1 MSHTTNTGAGRVNT
15 NFFSR
20 IFRIMAKKTTYLIGK
35 GGVLT
40 VKDFEPRTFGEALE
54 ADLKKGWKKDPAK
67 LVKAVE
73 TNPDILTAA
82 IGLMSAAQDVIGG
95 ELDKLSSAIDA
106 VYEKA
111 INDGD
116 RDFTD
121 DEAALLDELE
131 PNAEALDDD
140 LEDLQFMTPAEWIGS
155 ASKKGYAAIVNVF
168 EEFMSLPVT
177 DGWECFSPALDTSEG
192 AAAHR
197 LRQIGAETSDA
208 LGLDFE
214 IGTGIAP
221 VEVKTTLSATEF
233 TAKAKAL
240 KIAVETASAAK
251 KAVKTEKKP
260 AAKKAPAK
268 KTAVKAAAKKAP
280 VKKAAAKQAA
290 KPAKAVKKTAAKP
303 AAKKTT
309 VKAAAK
315 PVAKKT
321 AAKPAAKP
329 AVKAPAKTA
338 EKKAVKAAPKKAPAK
353 KAAAKPA
360 DKPADKPAEK
370 PAADAKKA

>member
-1 MSHTTNTGAGRVNT
+1 
-15 NFFSR
+15 
-20 IFRIMAKKTTYLIGK
+20 MAKKTTYLIGK

-251 KAVKTEKKP
+251 KA
-260 AAKKAPAK
+260 
-268 KTAVKAAAKKAP
+268 P

-360 DKPADKPAEK
+360 DKPAEK

>member
-1 MSHTTNTGAGRVNT
+1 
-15 NFFSR
+15 
-20 IFRIMAKKTTYLIGK
+20 MAKKTTYLIGK

-260 AAKKAPAK
+260 AAKK
-268 KTAVKAAAKKAP
+268 TAAKK
-280 VKKAAAKQAA
+280 AA

-315 PVAKKT
+315 PAAKKT
-321 AAKPAAKP
+321 AAKPATKP
-329 AVKAPAKTA
+329 AVKAPAKAAAKTA

-360 DKPADKPAEK
+360 DKPAEK

>member
-1 MSHTTNTGAGRVNT
+1 
-15 NFFSR
+15 
-20 IFRIMAKKTTYLIGK
+20 MAKKTTYLIGK

-121 DEAALLDELE
+121 DEVALLDELE

-260 AAKKAPAK
+260 AAKKA
-268 KTAVKAAAKKAP
+268 AAKK
-280 VKKAAAKQAA
+280 AA

-315 PVAKKT
+315 PAAKKT
-321 AAKPAAKP
+321 AAKPATKP
-329 AVKAPAKTA
+329 AVKAPAKAAAKTA
-338 EKKAVKAAPKKAPAK
+338 GKKAVKAAPKKAPAK
-353 KAAAKPA
+353 KAAAPKA
-360 DKPADKPAEK
+360 AAKPADKPAEK

>member
-1 MSHTTNTGAGRVNT
+1 
-15 NFFSR
+15 
-20 IFRIMAKKTTYLIGK
+20 MAKKTTYLIGK

-168 EEFMSLPVT
+168 EEFMSLPFT

-360 DKPADKPAEK
+360 DKPAEK

>member
-1 MSHTTNTGAGRVNT
+1 
-15 NFFSR
+15 
-20 IFRIMAKKTTYLIGK
+20 MAKKTTYLIGK

-121 DEAALLDELE
+121 DEA
-131 PNAEALDDD
+131 LDDD
-140 LEDLQFMTPAEWIGS
+140 LEDLQFRTPAEWIGS

-260 AAKKAPAK
+260 AAKKTEVKNAAAK
-268 KTAVKAAAKKAP
+268 KAAAKKAT
-280 VKKAAAKQAA
+280 

-303 AAKKTT
+303 AAKPSAKAAKPAAKKTT

-315 PVAKKT
+315 TAAKKT

-329 AVKAPAKTA
+329 AVKAPAKAAAKTA

-353 KAAAKPA
+353 KAAAPKA
-360 DKPADKPAEK
+360 AAKPADKPAEK

>member
-1 MSHTTNTGAGRVNT
+1 
-15 NFFSR
+15 
-20 IFRIMAKKTTYLIGK
+20 MAKKTTYLIGK

-168 EEFMSLPVT
+168 EEFMSLSVT

-360 DKPADKPAEK
+360 DKPAEK

>member
-1 MSHTTNTGAGRVNT
+1 
-15 NFFSR
+15 
-20 IFRIMAKKTTYLIGK
+20 MAKKTTYLIGK

-260 AAKKAPAK
+260 AAKK
-268 KTAVKAAAKKAP
+268 TE
-280 VKKAAAKQAA
+280 AKQAA

-315 PVAKKT
+315 PAAKKT
-321 AAKPAAKP
+321 AAKPATKP
-329 AVKAPAKTA
+329 AVKAPAKAAAKTA
-338 EKKAVKAAPKKAPAK
+338 GKKAVKAAPKKAPAK
-353 KAAAKPA
+353 KAAAPKA
-360 DKPADKPAEK
+360 AAKPAEK

>member
-1 MSHTTNTGAGRVNT
+1 
-15 NFFSR
+15 
-20 IFRIMAKKTTYLIGK
+20 MAKKTTYLIGK

-131 PNAEALDDD
+131 PNAEALDDE

-290 KPAKAVKKTAAKP
+290 KPAKAVKKRNAKP

-360 DKPADKPAEK
+360 DKPAEK

>member
-1 MSHTTNTGAGRVNT
+1 
-15 NFFSR
+15 
-20 IFRIMAKKTTYLIGK
+20 MAKKTTYLIGK

-260 AAKKAPAK
+260 AAKK
-268 KTAVKAAAKKAP
+268 TAAKK
-280 VKKAAAKQAA
+280 AA

-315 PVAKKT
+315 PAAKKT
-321 AAKPAAKP
+321 AAKPATKP
-329 AVKAPAKTA
+329 AVKAPAKAAAKTA
-338 EKKAVKAAPKKAPAK
+338 EKKAVKAPPKKAPAK
-353 KAAAKPA
+353 KAAAPKA
-360 DKPADKPAEK
+360 AAKPADKPAEK

>member
-1 MSHTTNTGAGRVNT
+1 
-15 NFFSR
+15 
-20 IFRIMAKKTTYLIGK
+20 MAKKTTYLIGK

-280 VKKAAAKQAA
+280 VKKA

-360 DKPADKPAEK
+360 DKPAEK

>member
-1 MSHTTNTGAGRVNT
+1 
-15 NFFSR
+15 
-20 IFRIMAKKTTYLIGK
+20 MAKKTTYLIGK

-260 AAKKAPAK
+260 AAKK
-268 KTAVKAAAKKAP
+268 TAAKK
-280 VKKAAAKQAA
+280 AA

-315 PVAKKT
+315 PAAKKT
-321 AAKPAAKP
+321 AAKPATKP
-329 AVKAPAKTA
+329 AVKAPAKAAAKTA

-353 KAAAKPA
+353 KAAAPKA
-360 DKPADKPAEK
+360 AAKPAEK

>member
-1 MSHTTNTGAGRVNT
+1 
-15 NFFSR
+15 
-20 IFRIMAKKTTYLIGK
+20 MAKKTTYLIGK

-95 ELDKLSSAIDA
+95 ELDKLSSAIDE

-260 AAKKAPAK
+260 AAKKTEVKNAAAK
-268 KTAVKAAAKKAP
+268 KAAAKKAT
-280 VKKAAAKQAA
+280 

-303 AAKKTT
+303 AAKKT
-309 VKAAAK
+309 
-315 PVAKKT
+315 
-321 AAKPAAKP
+321 AAKPATKP
-329 AVKAPAKTA
+329 AVKAPAKAAAKTA

-353 KAAAKPA
+353 KAAAPKA
-360 DKPADKPAEK
+360 AAKPADKPAEK

>member
-1 MSHTTNTGAGRVNT
+1 
-15 NFFSR
+15 
-20 IFRIMAKKTTYLIGK
+20 MAKKTTYLIGK

-54 ADLKKGWKKDPAK
+54 VDLKKGWKKDPAK

-260 AAKKAPAK
+260 AAKKTEVKNAAAKKAPAK
-268 KTAVKAAAKKAP
+268 KTAVKAAA
-280 VKKAAAKQAA
+280 KKAAAKQAA

-315 PVAKKT
+315 PAAKKT
-321 AAKPAAKP
+321 AAKPATKP
-329 AVKAPAKTA
+329 AVKAPAKAAAKTA

-353 KAAAKPA
+353 KAAAPKA
-360 DKPADKPAEK
+360 AAKPAEK

>member
-1 MSHTTNTGAGRVNT
+1 
-15 NFFSR
+15 
-20 IFRIMAKKTTYLIGK
+20 MAKKTTYLIGK

-155 ASKKGYAAIVNVF
+155 ASKKSYAAIVNVF

-260 AAKKAPAK
+260 AAKKTEVKNAAAKKAPAK

-280 VKKAAAKQAA
+280 AKKAAAKQAA
-290 KPAKAVKKTAAKP
+290 KPAKAVKKTVAKP

-315 PVAKKT
+315 PAAKKT
-321 AAKPAAKP
+321 AAKPATKP
-329 AVKAPAKTA
+329 AVKAPAKAAAKTA

-353 KAAAKPA
+353 KAAAPKA
-360 DKPADKPAEK
+360 AAKPADKPAEK

>member
-1 MSHTTNTGAGRVNT
+1 
-15 NFFSR
+15 
-20 IFRIMAKKTTYLIGK
+20 MAKKTTYLIGK

-233 TAKAKAL
+233 TAKANAL

-360 DKPADKPAEK
+360 DKPAEK

>member
-1 MSHTTNTGAGRVNT
+1 
-15 NFFSR
+15 
-20 IFRIMAKKTTYLIGK
+20 MAKKTTYLIGK

-260 AAKKAPAK
+260 AAKK
-268 KTAVKAAAKKAP
+268 TAAKK
-280 VKKAAAKQAA
+280 AA

-360 DKPADKPAEK
+360 DKPA
-370 PAADAKKA
+370 ADAKKA

>member
-1 MSHTTNTGAGRVNT
+1 
-15 NFFSR
+15 
-20 IFRIMAKKTTYLIGK
+20 MAKKTTYLIGK

-155 ASKKGYAAIVNVF
+155 ASKKGYAVIVNVF

-177 DGWECFSPALDTSEG
+177 DGWECFGRED
-192 AAAHR
+192 
-197 LRQIGAETSDA
+197 
-208 LGLDFE
+208 
-214 IGTGIAP
+214 
-221 VEVKTTLSATEF
+221 
-233 TAKAKAL
+233 
-240 KIAVETASAAK
+240 
-251 KAVKTEKKP
+251 
-260 AAKKAPAK
+260 
-268 KTAVKAAAKKAP
+268 
-280 VKKAAAKQAA
+280 
-290 KPAKAVKKTAAKP
+290 
-303 AAKKTT
+303 
-309 VKAAAK
+309 
-315 PVAKKT
+315 
-321 AAKPAAKP
+321 
-329 AVKAPAKTA
+329 
-338 EKKAVKAAPKKAPAK
+338 
-353 KAAAKPA
+353 
-360 DKPADKPAEK
+360 
-370 PAADAKKA
+370 

>member
-1 MSHTTNTGAGRVNT
+1 
-15 NFFSR
+15 
-20 IFRIMAKKTTYLIGK
+20 MAKKTTYLIGK

-251 KAVKTEKKP
+251 KAVKTE
-260 AAKKAPAK
+260 
-268 KTAVKAAAKKAP
+268 
-280 VKKAAAKQAA
+280 
-290 KPAKAVKKTAAKP
+290 
-303 AAKKTT
+303 
-309 VKAAAK
+309 
-315 PVAKKT
+315 
-321 AAKPAAKP
+321 
-329 AVKAPAKTA
+329 
-338 EKKAVKAAPKKAPAK
+338 
-353 KAAAKPA
+353 
-360 DKPADKPAEK
+360 
-370 PAADAKKA
+370 

>member
-1 MSHTTNTGAGRVNT
+1 
-15 NFFSR
+15 
-20 IFRIMAKKTTYLIGK
+20 MAKKTTYLIGK

-315 PVAKKT
+315 PAAKKT

-329 AVKAPAKTA
+329 AVKAPAKAAAKTA

-353 KAAAKPA
+353 KAAAPKA
-360 DKPADKPAEK
+360 AAKPADKPAEK

>member
-1 MSHTTNTGAGRVNT
+1 
-15 NFFSR
+15 
-20 IFRIMAKKTTYLIGK
+20 MAKKTTYLIGK

-40 VKDFEPRTFGEALE
+40 VKDFESRTFGEALE

-360 DKPADKPAEK
+360 DKPAEK

>member
-1 MSHTTNTGAGRVNT
+1 M
-15 NFFSR
+15 
-20 IFRIMAKKTTYLIGK
+20 
-35 GGVLT
+35 
-40 VKDFEPRTFGEALE
+40 
-54 ADLKKGWKKDPAK
+54 
-67 LVKAVE
+67 KAVE

-360 DKPADKPAEK
+360 DKPAEK

>member
-1 MSHTTNTGAGRVNT
+1 
-15 NFFSR
+15 
-20 IFRIMAKKTTYLIGK
+20 MAKKTTYLIGK

-260 AAKKAPAK
+260 AAKKA
-268 KTAVKAAAKKAP
+268 AAKK
-280 VKKAAAKQAA
+280 AA

-315 PVAKKT
+315 PAAKKT
-321 AAKPAAKP
+321 AAKPATKP
-329 AVKAPAKTA
+329 AVKAPAKAAAKTA
-338 EKKAVKAAPKKAPAK
+338 GKKAVKAAPKKAPAK
-353 KAAAKPA
+353 KATAPKAAA
-360 DKPADKPAEK
+360 KPADKPAEK

>member
-1 MSHTTNTGAGRVNT
+1 
-15 NFFSR
+15 
-20 IFRIMAKKTTYLIGK
+20 MAKKTTYLIGK

-121 DEAALLDELE
+121 DEVALLDELE

-197 LRQIGAETSDA
+197 LRQIDAETSDE

-260 AAKKAPAK
+260 AAKKA
-268 KTAVKAAAKKAP
+268 AAKKA
-280 VKKAAAKQAA
+280 AKS
-290 KPAKAVKKTAAKP
+290 AKAVKKTAAKP

-315 PVAKKT
+315 PAAKKT
-321 AAKPAAKP
+321 AAKPATKP
-329 AVKAPAKTA
+329 AVKAPAKAAAKTA
-338 EKKAVKAAPKKAPAK
+338 GKKAVKAAPKKAPAK
-353 KAAAKPA
+353 KAAAPKA
-360 DKPADKPAEK
+360 AAKPAEK

>member
-1 MSHTTNTGAGRVNT
+1 
-15 NFFSR
+15 
-20 IFRIMAKKTTYLIGK
+20 MAKKTTYLIGK

-260 AAKKAPAK
+260 AAKK
-268 KTAVKAAAKKAP
+268 TE
-280 VKKAAAKQAA
+280 AKQAA

-303 AAKKTT
+303 AAKPSAKAAKPAAKKTT

-315 PVAKKT
+315 TVAKKT
-321 AAKPAAKP
+321 AAKPATKP
-329 AVKAPAKTA
+329 AVKAPAKAAAKTA

-353 KAAAKPA
+353 KVAAPKAAA
-360 DKPADKPAEK
+360 KPAEK

>member
-1 MSHTTNTGAGRVNT
+1 
-15 NFFSR
+15 
-20 IFRIMAKKTTYLIGK
+20 MAKKTTYLIGK

-260 AAKKAPAK
+260 AAKKTEVKNAAAKKAPAK
-268 KTAVKAAAKKAP
+268 KTAVKAAA
-280 VKKAAAKQAA
+280 KKAAAKQAA

-321 AAKPAAKP
+321 AAKPATKP
-329 AVKAPAKTA
+329 AVKAPAKAAAKTA

-353 KAAAKPA
+353 KAAAPKA
-360 DKPADKPAEK
+360 AAKPADKPAEK

>member
-1 MSHTTNTGAGRVNT
+1 
-15 NFFSR
+15 
-20 IFRIMAKKTTYLIGK
+20 MAKKTTYLIGK

-240 KIAVETASAAK
+240 KIAVETASAAQ

-268 KTAVKAAAKKAP
+268 KTAVKAAAKKAAA
-280 VKKAAAKQAA
+280 KKAT

-303 AAKKTT
+303 AAKKTA

-315 PVAKKT
+315 PAAKKT
-321 AAKPAAKP
+321 AAKPATKP
-329 AVKAPAKTA
+329 AVKAPAKAAAKTA

-353 KAAAKPA
+353 KAAAPKA
-360 DKPADKPAEK
+360 AAKPAEK

>member
-1 MSHTTNTGAGRVNT
+1 
-15 NFFSR
+15 
-20 IFRIMAKKTTYLIGK
+20 MAKKTTYLIGK

-315 PVAKKT
+315 PAAKKT
-321 AAKPAAKP
+321 AAKPATKP
-329 AVKAPAKTA
+329 AVKAPAKAAAKTA
-338 EKKAVKAAPKKAPAK
+338 EKKAVKAATKKAPAK
-353 KAAAKPA
+353 KAAAPKAAAKPA
-360 DKPADKPAEK
+360 DKPADKPAV
-370 PAADAKKA
+370 DAKKA

>member
-1 MSHTTNTGAGRVNT
+1 
-15 NFFSR
+15 
-20 IFRIMAKKTTYLIGK
+20 MAKKTTYLIGK

-260 AAKKAPAK
+260 AAKK
-268 KTAVKAAAKKAP
+268 TE
-280 VKKAAAKQAA
+280 AKQAA

-303 AAKKTT
+303 AAKPSAKAAKPAAKKTT

-315 PVAKKT
+315 TAAKKT
-321 AAKPAAKP
+321 AAKPATKP
-329 AVKAPAKTA
+329 AVKAPAKAAAKTA

-353 KAAAKPA
+353 KAAAPKA
-360 DKPADKPAEK
+360 AAKPAEK

>member
-1 MSHTTNTGAGRVNT
+1 
-15 NFFSR
+15 
-20 IFRIMAKKTTYLIGK
+20 MAKKTTYLIGK

-121 DEAALLDELE
+121 DEVALLDELE

-290 KPAKAVKKTAAKP
+290 KPAKAVKKTAAKS

-360 DKPADKPAEK
+360 DKPAEK

>member
-1 MSHTTNTGAGRVNT
+1 
-15 NFFSR
+15 
-20 IFRIMAKKTTYLIGK
+20 MAKKTTYLIGK

-260 AAKKAPAK
+260 AAKKTEVKNAAAK
-268 KTAVKAAAKKAP
+268 KAAAKKAT
-280 VKKAAAKQAA
+280 

-303 AAKKTT
+303 AAKKT
-309 VKAAAK
+309 
-315 PVAKKT
+315 
-321 AAKPAAKP
+321 AAKPATKP
-329 AVKAPAKTA
+329 AVKAPAKAAAKTA

-353 KAAAKPA
+353 KAAAPKA
-360 DKPADKPAEK
+360 AAKPADKPAEK

>member
-1 MSHTTNTGAGRVNT
+1 MSHTTNTGAGRGNT

-20 IFRIMAKKTTYLIGK
+20 IFRIRAKKTTYLIGK

-240 KIAVETASAAK
+240 KIAVETAPAAK

-260 AAKKAPAK
+260 AAKK
-268 KTAVKAAAKKAP
+268 TE
-280 VKKAAAKQAA
+280 AKQAA

-303 AAKKTT
+303 AAKPSAKAAKPAAKKTT

-315 PVAKKT
+315 TAAKKT
-321 AAKPAAKP
+321 AAKPATKP
-329 AVKAPAKTA
+329 AVKAPAKAAAKTA

-353 KAAAKPA
+353 KAAAPKA
-360 DKPADKPAEK
+360 AAKPADKPAEK

>member
-1 MSHTTNTGAGRVNT
+1 
-15 NFFSR
+15 
-20 IFRIMAKKTTYLIGK
+20 MAKKTTYLIGK

-67 LVKAVE
+67 LVKAME

-260 AAKKAPAK
+260 AAKK
-268 KTAVKAAAKKAP
+268 TAAKK
-280 VKKAAAKQAA
+280 AA

-315 PVAKKT
+315 PAAKKT
-321 AAKPAAKP
+321 AAKPATKP
-329 AVKAPAKTA
+329 AVKAPAKAAAKTA
-338 EKKAVKAAPKKAPAK
+338 EKKAVKAPPKKAPAK
-353 KAAAKPA
+353 KAAAPKA
-360 DKPADKPAEK
+360 AAKPADKPAEK

>member
-315 PVAKKT
+315 TAAKKT
-321 AAKPAAKP
+321 AAKPATKP
-329 AVKAPAKTA
+329 AVKAPAKAAAKTA

-360 DKPADKPAEK
+360 DKPAEK

>member
-1 MSHTTNTGAGRVNT
+1 
-15 NFFSR
+15 
-20 IFRIMAKKTTYLIGK
+20 MAKKTTYLIGK

-121 DEAALLDELE
+121 DEVALLDELE

-260 AAKKAPAK
+260 AAKK
-268 KTAVKAAAKKAP
+268 TE
-280 VKKAAAKQAA
+280 AKQAA

-303 AAKKTT
+303 AAKPSAKAAKPAAKKTT

-315 PVAKKT
+315 TVAKKT

-360 DKPADKPAEK
+360 DKPAEK

>member
-260 AAKKAPAK
+260 AAKK
-268 KTAVKAAAKKAP
+268 TAAKK
-280 VKKAAAKQAA
+280 AA

-315 PVAKKT
+315 PAVKKT
-321 AAKPAAKP
+321 AAKPATKP
-329 AVKAPAKTA
+329 AVKAPAKAAAKTA
-338 EKKAVKAAPKKAPAK
+338 EKKAVKAPPKKAPAK
-353 KAAAKPA
+353 KAVAPKAAA
-360 DKPADKPAEK
+360 KPADKPAEK

>member
-1 MSHTTNTGAGRVNT
+1 
-15 NFFSR
+15 
-20 IFRIMAKKTTYLIGK
+20 MAKKTTYLIGK

-240 KIAVETASAAK
+240 KIAVETAPAAK

-260 AAKKAPAK
+260 AAKK
-268 KTAVKAAAKKAP
+268 TE
-280 VKKAAAKQAA
+280 AKQAA

-303 AAKKTT
+303 AAKPSAKAAKPAAKKTT

-315 PVAKKT
+315 TAAKKT
-321 AAKPAAKP
+321 AAKPATKP
-329 AVKAPAKTA
+329 AVRAPAKAAAKTA

-353 KAAAKPA
+353 KAAAPKA
-360 DKPADKPAEK
+360 AAKPADKPAEK

>member
-1 MSHTTNTGAGRVNT
+1 
-15 NFFSR
+15 
-20 IFRIMAKKTTYLIGK
+20 MAKKTTYLIGK

-329 AVKAPAKTA
+329 AVKAPAKAAAKTA

-353 KAAAKPA
+353 KAAAPKA
-360 DKPADKPAEK
+360 AAKPADKPAEK

>member
-1 MSHTTNTGAGRVNT
+1 
-15 NFFSR
+15 
-20 IFRIMAKKTTYLIGK
+20 MAKKTTYLIGK

-251 KAVKTEKKP
+251 KAVKTEKKR
-260 AAKKAPAK
+260 AAKK
-268 KTAVKAAAKKAP
+268 TE
-280 VKKAAAKQAA
+280 AKQAA
-290 KPAKAVKKTAAKP
+290 KPAKAVKKTAAKPAAKPSAKAAKP

-353 KAAAKPA
+353 KAAAPKA
-360 DKPADKPAEK
+360 AAKPAEK

>member
-1 MSHTTNTGAGRVNT
+1 
-15 NFFSR
+15 
-20 IFRIMAKKTTYLIGK
+20 MAKKTTYLIGK

-260 AAKKAPAK
+260 AAKK
-268 KTAVKAAAKKAP
+268 TAAKKAT
-280 VKKAAAKQAA
+280 KS
-290 KPAKAVKKTAAKP
+290 AKAVKKTAAKP

-315 PVAKKT
+315 TAAKKT
-321 AAKPAAKP
+321 AAKPATKP
-329 AVKAPAKTA
+329 AVKAPAKAAAKTA

-353 KAAAKPA
+353 KAAAPKA
-360 DKPADKPAEK
+360 AAKPADKPAEK